1 MKINIYYGGRG
12 LVEDPTIFVIDKMA
26 EVLEDLRVE
35 VNRYNLYEDVK
46 AITPLHK
53 TLKEADGVILAT
65 TVEWLGIG
73 GYMQSFLDA
82 CWLYSDKEHVSNLH
96 MLPVVMASTYGER
109 DAQMSLIKA
118 WELLGGIPCDGLCGY
133 IESNHVFENNEEYI
147 RIIEKKAEYFYRTVS
162 QKLTTLPTSSSA
174 VTDRLLKTTSLNL
187 TPQESEQ
194 LSIYVSDD
202 TYVKKQK
209 EDIKELTDMFKEM
222 LWGDEE
228 HKEASREE
236 TEFIDELKH
245 AFVGDSIFDGVYE
258 VRFTDKDEILVIEVD
273 NGRLDCRYGEIDTKD
288 VLITT
293 NRENFSRI
301 VNGMINFQ
309 GAFMSGEISAK
320 GNFNKLRA
328 LDTLFKFD
336 TVLAR

>member
-12 LVEDPTIFVIDKMA
+12 LVEDPTIFVINKMA

-35 VNRYNLYEDVK
+35 VNRYNLYEDVR

-53 TLKEADGVILAT
+53 TLKEADGIILAT

-82 CWLYSDKEHVSNLH
+82 CWLYGDKEHMTNLH

-118 WELLGGIPCDGLCGY
+118 WELLGGRPCDGLCGY

-147 RIIEKKAEYFYRTVS
+147 RIIEKSAENFYRTVS
-162 QKLTTLPTSSSA
+162 QKLTSLPTSNSA

-222 LWGDEE
+222 LWGTEDHRDEP
-228 HKEASREE
+228 EE
-236 TEFIDELKH
+236 DTEFINDLFK
-245 AFVGDSIFDGVYE
+245 AYVDDTIFDGVYE
-258 VRFTDKDEILVIEVD
+258 VRFTDKDEKLIISID
-273 NGRLDCRYGEIDTKD
+273 NGKLDCRYGEVVEKD

-293 NRENFSRI
+293 NRENFSKI
-301 VNGMINFQ
+301 MSGLVSFQ
-309 GAFMSGEISAK
+309 AAFMSGELTAK

-328 LDTLFKFD
+328 LDKLFNFD
-336 TVLAR
+336 SMLV

>member
-12 LVEDPTIFVIDKMA
+12 LVDDPTIFVIDKIT

-35 VNRYNLYEDVK
+35 VERYNLYTDTK

-65 TVEWLGIG
+65 TVEWFGIG

-82 CWLYSDKEHVSNLH
+82 CWLYGDKSKISNIY

-109 DAQMSLIKA
+109 DGQASLIKA

-133 IESNHVFENNEEYI
+133 IEDVSVLEKNKEYI
-147 RIIEKKAEYFYRTVS
+147 KIIEKKAENFYRAVS
-162 QKLTTLPTSSSA
+162 QRLTTLPTSNSA
-174 VTDRLLKTTSLNL
+174 VKESLLKTTALNL

-194 LSIYVSDD
+194 LSMYVSDD
-202 TYVKKQK
+202 TYVQKQK

-228 HKEASREE
+228 QDD
-236 TEFIDELKH
+236 EFIENLKRNFTPVQGFSGTY
-245 AFVGDSIFDGVYE
+245 AI
-258 VRFTDKDEILVIEVD
+258 RFTDKDNMLIINVNEEKL
-273 NGRLDCRYGEIDTKD
+273 NCYYGEEDNPD
-288 VLITT
+288 VLVTT
-293 NRENFSRI
+293 DREKFRKI
-301 VNGMINFQ
+301 VNAQMTFQ
-309 GAFMSGEISAK
+309 SAFMSGEITAK
-320 GNFNKLRA
+320 GNFNTLRM
-328 LDTLFKFD
+328 FD
-336 TVLAR
+336 SAFRFEIINC

>member
-1 MKINIYYGGRG
+1 MRINIYYGGRG

-26 EVLEDLRVE
+26 EVLEDLRIE
-35 VNRYNLYEDVK
+35 VKRYNLYEDVK

-53 TLKEADGVILAT
+53 TLKEADGIILAT

-73 GYMQSFLDA
+73 GYMQTFLDA
-82 CWLYSDKEHVSNLH
+82 CWLYGDKEHIRNLY

-133 IESNHVFENNEEYI
+133 IEDNHVFENNEEYI
-147 RIIEKKAEYFYRTVS
+147 KIIEKRAENFYRSVS
-162 QKLTTLPTSSSA
+162 QKLTTLPTSNSA
-174 VTDRLLKTTSLNL
+174 VTESLLKTTSLNL

-228 HKEASREE
+228 LG
-236 TEFIDELKH
+236 TESQFISEIKR
-245 AFVGDSIFDGVYE
+245 AYVSDSVYSGSYE
-258 VRFTDKDEILVIEVD
+258 VRFTDKDDMLVINIVD
-273 NGRLDCRYGEIDTKD
+273 GRLDCSYGDIDEPD

-293 NRENFSRI
+293 NTENFGRI
-301 VNGMINFQ
+301 VNGTTSFQ
-309 GAFMSGEISAK
+309 AAFMSGEITAK

-336 TVLAR
+336 IALV